1 MSRGHQQG
9 LVACSCLQGMP
20 YESFA
25 VNIQPDDYAQLNSV
39 LQRILDDP
47 PRLKRMQEA
56 LQAHQRAFVWDAGEA
71 RGVFGGIERELAL
84 RAATLADV
92 PRSVFT

>member
-1 MSRGHQQG
+1 
-9 LVACSCLQGMP
+9 MP

-25 VNIQPDDYAQLNSV
+25 VNIQPDDYGQLNAV
-39 LQRILDDP
+39 LQRIMGDP

-56 LQAHQRAFVWDAGEA
+56 LQAHQRAFVWDASEP
-71 RGVFGGIERELAL
+71 RGVYGSIERELAH
-84 RAATLADV
+84 RAATLADA